1 MSQMTIQRNDLKR
14 LARVV
19 GGRRWRMTHFV
30 CGLLVLVL
38 PNLFNPPVCAQRR
51 AVNVD
56 PASVQRAIDRGV
68 AYLRKSQTDRGGW
81 NEYGGQSCGLSAL
94 CVLSLLNSGVSRDDP
109 AISKA
114 MKYLRSFEPNETYS
128 VSLQTLVYCQLGAAA
143 DLPRIRRN
151 VQWLVETQKR
161 EGSGQGRVG
170 GWSYG
175 RRIGSGDPSN
185 SQFALLAL
193 GAAKDRGIE
202 VEGDVFERALEY
214 WKVLQRGDGGWAYG
228 SSQPTTG
235 SMTSAG
241 IASILIARGGVSGT
255 SSRIEG
261 GLIRCCGSVNEG
273 DDPVEQALTWMGDHF
288 SVEVNP
294 GGDSMT
300 FYYYLYALERVGRLS
315 GRRFIGGHDWYREGA
330 EQLLE
335 QHDPFQGFWS
345 GAAPMENN
353 RDIAT
358 SFALLFLSKGKR
370 QVVAGQLQYKS
381 DRADAWNSHPEGL
394 KQLVRQVERDWGR
407 DLTWQTIRAEAADG
421 AIVSLES
428 LLQTPVLL
436 IRGREAL
443 RLPDTLVEN
452 LGAYIEQ
459 GGTIFF
465 EADGGDGCGDASAF
479 EASVNELCAKWFDD
493 ARLDR
498 LPPTHPVWFA
508 EREVPPAAIT
518 NIDKNFWVYGVQAC
532 CRTAVFYVPNSLSCR
547 WELSHSI
554 DGSKTV
560 SDNVRSQI
568 DLALRIGENVIAYA
582 TGRELK
588 DKLEE
593 RLVIDGGDPPEP
605 NRTTIEIAMLSLGAA
620 GEEARRAI
628 PNATELIRE
637 KLQIDL
643 SAAKEP
649 IGLDANSLGS
659 VPILWLH
666 GRTAFELSDSER
678 KTLREYLDNQGMI
691 FATSICGSEAFSES
705 FRREMSIMLPE
716 SPLQR
721 MEPSHP
727 ALTQSAYGGFDIQ
740 SITIRTPNDRGRG
753 QVIQTRESA
762 PLIEYAVVDNMA
774 AVFFSSLDVSCA
786 LESPNSVQCP
796 GYSTEDAA
804 KIVANML
811 LYGLNQ

>member
-1 MSQMTIQRNDLKR
+1 MQRKDLKR
-14 LARVV
+14 LARVA
-19 GGRRWRMTHFV
+19 GGRRWRIAHFV

-38 PNLFNPPVCAQRR
+38 PNLFNPPVCAQGR
-51 AVNVD
+51 AVTVD

-94 CVLSLLNSGVSRDDP
+94 CTLSLLNAGVSRDDP

-128 VSLQTLVYCQLGAAA
+128 VSLQTLVYCQLGATA

-151 VQWLVETQKR
+151 VLWLVQKQNK
-161 EGSGQGRVG
+161 EGDGRRRVG

-175 RRIGSGDPSN
+175 QRIGSGDPSN

-202 VEGDVFERALEY
+202 VDAEVFERALEY
-214 WKVLQRGDGGWAYG
+214 WIVHQRDDGGWAYG

-241 IASILIARGGVSGT
+241 IASIIISRGGVSGT
-255 SSRIEG
+255 SSRIQG
-261 GLIRCCGSVNEG
+261 GRIECCGNRGEG
-273 DDPVEQALTWMGDHF
+273 DDPVESALTWMGDHF

-335 QHDPFQGFWS
+335 LHDPFQGFWS

-381 DRADAWNSHPEGL
+381 DRADAWNSHPAGL

-407 DLTWQTIRAEAADG
+407 DLTWQTIRAEDADG
-421 AIVSLES
+421 QIVSLES
-428 LLQTPVLL
+428 LLQTPVLI
-436 IRGREAL
+436 IRGRETL
-443 RLPDTLVEN
+443 RFPNSLIEV
-452 LGAYIEQ
+452 LGTYIEQ

-479 EASVNELCAKWFDD
+479 EASVNELCAKWFEGS
-493 ARLDR
+493 RLDR

-508 EREVPPAAIT
+508 EREVPPSAIT
-518 NIDKNFWVYGVQAC
+518 NIDKDFWVYGVQAC

-547 WELSHSI
+547 WELSDSI
-554 DGSKTV
+554 HGSKTV
-560 SDNVRSQI
+560 NDNVRSQI

-582 TGRELK
+582 TGRELT

-593 RLVIDGGDPPEP
+593 RMVIDGGDPPEP
-605 NRTTIEIAMLSLGAA
+605 NRTTIEIAMLSLGAG

-628 PNATELIRE
+628 PNATELIRQ
-637 KLQIDL
+637 KLKIDL

-649 IGLDANSLGS
+649 VGLDANTLSN

-666 GRTAFELSDSER
+666 GRTAFQLTDSER
-678 KTLREYLDNQGMI
+678 NALREYIENQGMV
-691 FATSICGSEAFSES
+691 FATSICGSDAFSES
-705 FRREMSIMLPE
+705 FRREMSLVLPD

-721 MEPSHP
+721 MDPSHP
-727 ALTQSAYGGFDIQ
+727 AFTPAAYGGFDIQ
-740 SITIRTPNDRGRG
+740 SVMIRTPNDRGRS
-753 QVIQTRESA
+753 QVIQTRSSVPE
-762 PLIEYAVVDNMA
+762 IEYAVVDNMA
-774 AVFFSSLDVSCA
+774 AVFFSPLDVSCA

-804 KIVANML
+804 KIVANMV